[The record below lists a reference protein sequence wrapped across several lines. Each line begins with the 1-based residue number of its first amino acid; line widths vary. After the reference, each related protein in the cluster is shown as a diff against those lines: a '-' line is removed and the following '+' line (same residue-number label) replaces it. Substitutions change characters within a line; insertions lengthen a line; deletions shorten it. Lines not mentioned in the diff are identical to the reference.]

1 MQSVPTAQKM
11 ISPATEPSSHLPL
24 FAAQHV
30 SVHGAGGSGGG
41 GDGCGAFGGNANCAI
56 EGESRQPTSHDVLSE
71 PKPLSISARQAA

>member
-1 MQSVPTAQKM
+1 MQSVPTAQKI
-11 ISPATEPSSHLPL
+11 ISPATEPSSQMPL

-56 EGESRQPTSHDVLSE
+56 KGVSRQQTSQEMPSTPIL
-71 PKPLSISARQAA
+71 PSISARQAA